1 MLPIWLSWKI
11 LSLKR
16 VWTSDLDPLTKEVSV
31 WLLRKS
37 QNKVSSRKQ
46 IAIKEVRDG
55 VLVLPNSQYR
65 LILETSSV
73 NFELKSEA
81 EQDVIIESFQ
91 NFLNSVTTKLQI
103 LIRVR
108 ELDID
113 SYVENI
119 MISKDKESKKIYKS
133 QINNYAEFIQNLVTG
148 NKILSRKFYI
158 VIPYN
163 PQDKKEDF
171 YFAKE
176 QLIQAR
182 DLVVKGL
189 ERMGMKARQIESLE
203 ILDLFYSFYNK
214 SQIKTQELQGQTIEL
229 LLNKKYV

>member
-1 MLPIWLSWKI
+1 M
-11 LSLKR
+11 
-16 VWTSDLDPLTKEVSV
+16 

-119 MISKDKESKKIYKS
+119 MVSKDKEAKRIYKS

-163 PQDKKEDF
+163 SQDKKEDF